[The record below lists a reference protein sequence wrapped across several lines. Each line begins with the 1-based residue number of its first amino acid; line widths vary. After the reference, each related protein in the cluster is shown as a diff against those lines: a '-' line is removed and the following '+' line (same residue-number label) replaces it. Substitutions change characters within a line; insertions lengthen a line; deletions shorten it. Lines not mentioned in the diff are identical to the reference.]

1 MIDYIYKVR
10 LGKKALEFDS
20 EHYGNRFRGKPF
32 ELAWVRADF
41 SQSFKDQFQSNGIYD
56 IF

>member
-10 LGKKALEFDS
+10 LGKKKALEFDS

-32 ELAWVRADF
+32 ELAWCREDLI
-41 SQSFKDQFQSNGIYD
+41 S
-56 IF
+56 